1 MVSHTDFL
9 TVSDVEFNE
18 SNGELFAFETRIRQ
32 MVTELIEPCVK
43 RSLSERD
50 LILVIQK
57 QTEIMQRKVD
67 ECEFIV

>member
-32 MVTELIEPCVK
+32 MVMELIEPCVK

-57 QTEIMQRKVD
+57 
-67 ECEFIV
+67 

>member
-1 MVSHTDFL
+1 MV
-9 TVSDVEFNE
+9 
-18 SNGELFAFETRIRQ
+18 
-32 MVTELIEPCVK
+32 MELIEPCVK

-67 ECEFIV
+67 ECEFIVQKAQKKTTSVDDVAKQLSQLVMVLP

>member
-1 MVSHTDFL
+1 MV
-9 TVSDVEFNE
+9 
-18 SNGELFAFETRIRQ
+18 
-32 MVTELIEPCVK
+32 MELIEPCVK

-67 ECEFIV
+67 ECEFIVQKAQKKSTSVDDVAKQLSQLVMILS